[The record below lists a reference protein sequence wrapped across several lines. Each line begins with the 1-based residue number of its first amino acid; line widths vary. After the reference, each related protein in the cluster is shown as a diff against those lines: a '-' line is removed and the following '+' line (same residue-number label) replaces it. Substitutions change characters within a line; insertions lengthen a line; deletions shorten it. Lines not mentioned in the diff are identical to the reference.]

1 MRFKIII
8 LIFATLKHTVNAI
21 FEPTVTI
28 ADIMRLIKRLKFK
41 RFLTKIPRIV
51 EKILIIIKI
60 MNVFKNSKFTRFRL
74 SNIDMFMTDEM
85 TDIKK

>member
-8 LIFATLKHTVNAI
+8 LIFATLKHIVNAM
-21 FEPTVTI
+21 FEPTVTT